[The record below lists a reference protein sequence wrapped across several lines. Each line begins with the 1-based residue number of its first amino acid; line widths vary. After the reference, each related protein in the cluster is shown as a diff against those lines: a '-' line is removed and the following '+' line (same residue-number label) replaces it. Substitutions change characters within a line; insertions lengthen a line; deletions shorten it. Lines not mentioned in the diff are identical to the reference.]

1 MKTWIDIYLLSMR
14 CIKISLRNPIFFFMG
29 IISPLLYLSLFSPL
43 LDGLDIGKRFASGNV
58 LNLFVPGMLPY
69 IAFTTG
75 LFTGFGTIDE
85 LRSGLI
91 ERLRVTPASRFALLA
106 GPVIH
111 DVCQTL
117 FQSTMFVLIA
127 IPFGFRGNI
136 LGIAILFILLMLL
149 TIITSS
155 FGHAMGVITKS
166 EERFA
171 PITHGI
177 SLPVLLLSGTLL
189 PIALAPLWI
198 KMIALC
204 NPVYY
209 VVEASR
215 LLAQGHFFKTEIASA
230 FGILITFATLTMY
243 WATNVFKKAIA

>member
-1 MKTWIDIYLLSMR
+1 MKTWMDIYLLSMR
-14 CIKISLRNPIFFFMG
+14 CIKISLRNPVFLFMG
-29 IISPLLYLSLFSPL
+29 VITPLLYLTLFAPL
-43 LDGLDIGKRFASGNV
+43 LNTLDIGDRFSTSNV
-58 LNLFVPGMLPY
+58 LDLFVPGMLPY

-75 LFTGFGTIDE
+75 LFAGFGTIDE

-91 ERLRVTPASRFALLA
+91 ERLRVTPVCRFALLA

-111 DVCQTL
+111 DVCQML
-117 FQSTMFVLIA
+117 FQCILFVLIA
-127 IPFGFRGNI
+127 IPFGFRGNV
-136 LGIAILFILLMLL
+136 LGLAVLFILLILL
-149 TIITSS
+149 TLITSS
-155 FGHAMGVITKS
+155 FGNAMGIITKS

-189 PIALAPLWI
+189 PIALAPLWL
-198 KMIALC
+198 KTIAHC

-215 LLAQGHFFKTEIASA
+215 SLALGDFWTVEIASA
-230 FGILITFATLTMY
+230 FGILAFFTILTMY
-243 WATNVFKKAIA
+243 WATNVFKKATA

>member
-1 MKTWIDIYLLSMR
+1 MRTWMDIYLLSMR
-14 CIKISLRNPIFFFMG
+14 CIKISIRNPIFLFMG
-29 IISPLLYLSLFSPL
+29 VITPLLYLTFFSPL
-43 LDGLDIGKRFASGNV
+43 LDTLAINSKFSSGNV
-58 LNLFVPGMLPY
+58 LDLFVPGMLPY

-75 LFTGFGTIDE
+75 LFAGFGTIDE

-91 ERLRVTPASRFALLA
+91 ERLRVTPVCRFALLA

-117 FQSTMFVLIA
+117 FQSILFVLIA

-136 LGIAILFILLMLL
+136 TGLAILFVLLILLTL
-149 TIITSS
+149 IASS
-155 FGHAMGVITKS
+155 FGNAMGVITKS
-166 EERFA
+166 EDRFA

-177 SLPVLLLSGTLL
+177 SLPVLLLSGALL
-189 PIALAPLWI
+189 PIALAPLWL
-198 KMIALC
+198 KTIAHC

-215 LLAQGHFFKTEIASA
+215 SLAQGHFMTFEIASA
-230 FGILITFATLTMY
+230 FGILVFFTILTMY

>member
-1 MKTWIDIYLLSMR
+1 MKTLLDIYLLTMR
-14 CIKISLRNPIFFFMG
+14 CIKISLRNPVFLFMG
-29 IISPLLYLSLFSPL
+29 VISPLLYLTLFAPL
-43 LDGLDIGKRFASGNV
+43 LDTLNIGGKFSSGSTID
-58 LNLFVPGMLPY
+58 LFVPGMLPF
-69 IAFTTG
+69 IAFNTG
-75 LFTGFGTIDE
+75 LFAGFGTIDE

-111 DVCQTL
+111 DVSQML
-117 FQSTMFVLIA
+117 FQCILFVLIA
-127 IPFGFRGNI
+127 IPFGFRGSI
-136 LGIAILFILLMLL
+136 LGLAILFALLILLTL
-149 TIITSS
+149 ITSS
-155 FGHAMGVITKS
+155 FGNAMGIITKS

-189 PIALAPLWI
+189 PIALAPLWL
-198 KMIALC
+198 KAIAHC

-215 LLAQGHFFKTEIASA
+215 LLALGHFPLFEIAVA
-230 FGILITFATLTMY
+230 FGILLFFTLLTMF